1 MLGAQPSL
9 PSADEERRP
18 KRGVLGA
25 QPSLPA
31 SPGGSE
37 GHEAVGGLCR
47 SSWSRVW
54 GIPLTLR
61 GSRARLFLRR
71 SCHSAGLVFRSDFSC
86 MSGFSEPWG
95 LPGCLL
101 RLRLQR
107 QLEAVGLEQQKL
119 HFLQLRRWEAM
130 VQVLLT
136 GSWWHPLLTVSTQ
149 GRLVLLR
156 SLLLRALI
164 PWGEAPPL

>member
-1 MLGAQPSL
+1 M
-9 PSADEERRP
+9 
-18 KRGVLGA
+18 
-25 QPSLPA
+25 
-31 SPGGSE
+31 
-37 GHEAVGGLCR
+37 VGGLCR

-119 HFLQLRRWEAM
+119 HFLQLRRWEAV

-136 GSWWHPLLTVSTQ
+136 GSWRHPLLTVSTFMVTIKQ
-149 GRLVLLR
+149 TSGHERPWTWKGL
-156 SLLLRALI
+156 
-164 PWGEAPPL
+164 PWGNVGPAGGPGWSLFYAGGG